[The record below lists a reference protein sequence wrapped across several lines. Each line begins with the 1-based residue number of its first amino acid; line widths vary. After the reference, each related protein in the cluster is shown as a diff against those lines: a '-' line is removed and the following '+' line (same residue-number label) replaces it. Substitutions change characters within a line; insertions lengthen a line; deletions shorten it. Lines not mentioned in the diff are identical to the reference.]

1 MALPLVTNIDAM
13 VTQSALTVS
22 GLKKSIALQR
32 LGTGFRIN
40 TAKDDAAGLAIS
52 DGMTSQIRGLTQAR
66 RNANDGISL
75 AQTTEG
81 ALAGTTVQLQR
92 MRELIVQAA
101 NGSNSTANLAAIQ
114 AEIKQNLQEIDR
126 ISTQTSFNGIY
137 VLATADAVVRF
148 QVGAMDT
155 QTISVT
161 LAALNATNIG
171 VSSIDVNLFSTTTND
186 TVTGVY
192 LATIDSAIGSVNSL
206 RANLGAVQNRF
217 TSITASQD
225 SAINN
230 TSTALSLIKD
240 ADYAVETTAF
250 ASASVLQQAGVAVLA
265 QANQQPQQ
273 LLQLLPR

>member
-137 VLATADAVVRF
+137 VLATAGAVVRF

-171 VSSIDVNLFSTTTND
+171 VSSIDVAKFSSTLND